1 MKKKSSDEFFTRNSY
16 KFYFLIK
23 RKNISFHFTDF
34 MYTNLTLFKYFLFKA
49 KDFLSEIWYNTNQRR
64 GDYIMLTKLNE
75 TVENFFQLTGKDFN
89 YEEIQKNFDFDG
101 KDENEYGNLLHA
113 ALHQHFDEEKVLKFI
128 KLLLENG
135 YDVNYKGKSTGY
147 NFIQLMLY
155 GYTDD
160 EGEDYSYSQEFILK
174 LISLAKKYNLDV
186 NTKDNDGDSIVHT
199 AIASEVYEGE
209 IIPILDALGEKFD
222 LQCKDN
228 KGNDL
233 KSAFDLY
240 KSLAKEEN
248 LNWYSRLEREE
259 KALKNRLK
267 VTQKSTL
274 LPSQEKNTQIL
285 VENQKKSGSVLE
297 KDSSIEEKEIS
308 KSLVEENKIS
318 KNSME
323 ETGLGERL
331 VEDKI
336 NKSYRKEKQEFDK
349 STLEKKKGVVQYIEE
364 ECTQENLTHEIKTEL
379 TLANG
384 IIFIQKINQL
394 NDNQAKKELL
404 LLLKKLDNQLSTIIE
419 IVKEQEELMKEISKS
434 SDEINYNNLT
444 LKELNS
450 LLEQN
455 KEFLL
460 KNRESILERKQKK
473 LEICIQ
479 EILNLEQIEIFEDE
493 ELWNVIF
500 DTALRKNRIKKKK

>member
-1 MKKKSSDEFFTRNSY
+1 
-16 KFYFLIK
+16 
-23 RKNISFHFTDF
+23 
-34 MYTNLTLFKYFLFKA
+34 
-49 KDFLSEIWYNTNQRR
+49 
-64 GDYIMLTKLNE
+64 
-75 TVENFFQLTGKDFN
+75 
-89 YEEIQKNFDFDG
+89 
-101 KDENEYGNLLHA
+101 
-113 ALHQHFDEEKVLKFI
+113 
-128 KLLLENG
+128 
-135 YDVNYKGKSTGY
+135 
-147 NFIQLMLY
+147 MLY

-209 IIPILDALGEKFD
+209 IIPILDALGENFD

-267 VTQKSTL
+267 VPQKSTL

-297 KDSSIEEKEIS
+297 KDSSIEE
-308 KSLVEENKIS
+308 
-318 KNSME
+318 
-323 ETGLGERL
+323 TGLSESL

-364 ECTQENLTHEIKTEL
+364 ECKQENLTHEIKTEL

-404 LLLKKLDNQLSTIIE
+404 LLSKKLDNQLSAIIE
-419 IVKEQEELMKEISKS
+419 IVKEQEELMKEISIS

-473 LEICIQ
+473 LEICI
-479 EILNLEQIEIFEDE
+479 
-493 ELWNVIF
+493 
-500 DTALRKNRIKKKK
+500 

>member
-1 MKKKSSDEFFTRNSY
+1 
-16 KFYFLIK
+16 
-23 RKNISFHFTDF
+23 
-34 MYTNLTLFKYFLFKA
+34 
-49 KDFLSEIWYNTNQRR
+49 
-64 GDYIMLTKLNE
+64 MLTKLNE
-75 TVENFFQLTGKDFN
+75 AVENFFQLTGKDFN

-160 EGEDYSYSQEFILK
+160 EREDYSYSQEFILK

-209 IIPILDALGEKFD
+209 IIPILDALGENFD

-297 KDSSIEEKEIS
+297 KDSSIEE
-308 KSLVEENKIS
+308 
-318 KNSME
+318 
-323 ETGLGERL
+323 TGLSESL

-404 LLLKKLDNQLSTIIE
+404 LLLKKLDNQLSAIIE
-419 IVKEQEELMKEISKS
+419 IVKEQEELMKEISIS

-460 KNRESILERKQKK
+460 KNG
-473 LEICIQ
+473 
-479 EILNLEQIEIFEDE
+479 F
-493 ELWNVIF
+493 
-500 DTALRKNRIKKKK
+500 